1 MSLLQK
7 DQIHLVNP
15 RFREMVINA
24 WSNNE
29 YVPFGVI
36 FLSDYIPTETDSC
49 KVRELILKYKWK
61 I

>member
-29 YVPFGVI
+29 DVPFGVI